1 MFCNLW
7 QMFSQMLMPFS
18 GVVTNAIVSIFVFN
32 IQSPLGF
39 ATMGLAAA
47 LGLATATPLTD
58 LRQYINSDLG
68 FSDLEI

>member
-1 MFCNLW
+1 MDQEASIEGNL
-7 QMFSQMLMPFS
+7 QALGDSSKHSVRAFLSYR
-18 GVVTNAIVSIFVFN
+18 

-39 ATMGLAAA
+39 ATLDKAAP

-58 LRQYINSDLG
+58 LRQYINNNLG